1 MPVALFSERSEW
13 PEPDA
18 AAPRRGRRHTAG
30 WVLLAIAAVLVFGL
44 GLVPSPYVIE
54 RPGPAFNTLA
64 DNNAVGDTSAGHTA
78 PLISINGH
86 KTYPSRGALDLLT
99 VSVVGNPKSLP
110 SWITVIGA
118 WFEPSKAVIPVEAAF
133 PGSTTVE
140 QETQQNATL
149 MVDSQKDA
157 IAAALNSLDVPFPQ
171 FIAVKAVI
179 PKTPAAGRLKV
190 GDKIVSVN
198 GAKAHGVQ
206 SLRDLLAKNGSKRT
220 ATVGI
225 VRGGKSETIEISP
238 AKMHSSVV
246 LGVGVGMDYTFPFHV
261 KIQLNNV
268 GGPSAG
274 QMFALGI
281 IDRLT
286 PGSLTGGAKV
296 AGTGTI
302 DNEGDIGPIGGIRQK
317 MYGAERAGAKY
328 FLAPKANCD
337 EVAGNVPGGLQVF
350 AVTKLSDSLTALKAI
365 KSGSGLGKLPRCA
378 P

>member
-1 MPVALFSERSEW
+1 MALFSEGPEW
-13 PEPDA
+13 QQPDA
-18 AAPRRGRRHTAG
+18 SAPRRSRRNRAG
-30 WVLLAIAAVLVFGL
+30 WVLLAIAAVLVFAL

-78 PLISINGH
+78 PLITISGH
-86 KTYPSRGALDLLT
+86 KTYPTSGALDLLT
-99 VSVVGNPKSLP
+99 VSVVGDPKSLP

-133 PGSTTVE
+133 PGGTTVE

-157 IAAALNSLDVPFPQ
+157 IAAALNSLGVPFPQ
-171 FIAVKAVI
+171 AITVKQVI
-179 PKTPAAGRLKV
+179 PNTPAAGRLKV
-190 GDKIVSVN
+190 GDKIVSIN
-198 GAKAHGVQ
+198 GVKAHGVQ
-206 SLRDLLAKNGSKRT
+206 SLRDLIAKNGPDRT

-225 VRGGKSETIEISP
+225 VRGSKSETIEISP
-238 AKMHSSVV
+238 AKMHSTVA

-261 KIQLNNV
+261 KIQLNDV

-337 EVAGNVPGGLQVF
+337 EVAGNVPGGLRVF
-350 AVTKLSDSLTALKAI
+350 AVTKLSDSLAVLKAI
-365 KSGSGLGKLPRCA
+365 RSGSGLGKLPSCA